1 MPTPRTGSPSL
12 ASLISGFGS
21 AVTQKLANPRAH
33 GNPEDQLRAP
43 FERLI
48 SGLAELLH
56 LPPGAVVAVGES
68 AVNDLQT
75 RPDYAITDRSRLTG
89 FVELKATGAGAD
101 PRKFKKK
108 HDKAQWQ
115 KLRALPNLIYT
126 DGNAFS
132 LWQNG
137 ELVEGIVDLIGDVE
151 SSGGKLAAPPSL
163 LVLFERFFLWQPIP
177 PRSARELAHVTAR
190 LCRLLRDEVTEQLGR
205 KSDALTA
212 LAADWRKLLFPE
224 ATDER
229 FADGYAQAVTFGLLM
244 ARAKGISL
252 ATGMPQVAAELST
265 TNSLIGAALRL
276 LTDNAENQATLRT
289 SLGTLTRV
297 LDAVTWAAISKGES
311 DAWLYFYEE
320 FLEIYDNE
328 LRKKTGS
335 YYTPPEVVRAMVAL
349 VDEALQSSRYGLH
362 TGLAAPVVTVA
373 DPAVGTGTFLLGVL
387 RKIADNVG
395 VDQGPG
401 AVSAAINAAVKRLIA
416 FEIQLGPFAVAQLR
430 LLAEIIALGGHGPS
444 TPLRMFVTDTLGN
457 PESEDSWIPNILAPI
472 AESRKAA
479 NRIKRDEPVT
489 VVIGNPPYKE
499 KAKGLGSWVEGG
511 DPSQK
516 PPVPG
521 LLMDWMPPR
530 EWKAGAHSK
539 HLRNLY
545 VYFWRWATW
554 KVYDHHQNSRSGIVC
569 FITVAG
575 FLGGRGFQK
584 MRDYLRRTCD
594 DIWVIDCS
602 PEGHQPEVNTRIF
615 QDVQQPV
622 CIVMASR
629 SAMKDPAK
637 PATVR
642 FRALP
647 SAHRLDKFKAMA
659 SLSLKDREW
668 VDCPYEWRAPFLPAS
683 KGAWAT
689 FPSLADFFV
698 YNGSGVMPG
707 RTWIIAPEA
716 ESLHR
721 RWQALIAA
729 PVAEKETLFHPHLR
743 KGKLGDKHSKKTVLT
758 PLAGY
763 PSRTKPV
770 ADDDAAC
777 VQPTRYGFRS
787 FDRQWIIPDSRL
799 INQPNPELWAAH
811 SESQIYLTA
820 FTEESPTNG
829 PALTFTCLLPDL
841 HHYKGS
847 FGGRVFPLWRDTA
860 ANVPNVQPNLLG
872 FLTSKYGV
880 PVTAE
885 DLLAYIAATAAHPG
899 FTIRFQDDL
908 STPGLHIPLTANPST
923 FAEAALLGRNVI
935 WIHSFGERMIDPAM
949 GRPAR
954 PPRMPKGRMPYVP
967 DEGAIPEDPDSMPD
981 AITYDSA
988 ARRLYVGN
996 GFVANV
1002 DPAVWAYQVSGK
1014 QVLLQWFS
1022 YRRKTRDRPMI
1033 GDRRPQSPLCDIQ
1046 PDHWL
1051 PEYTTELLNV
1061 LNVLGLL
1068 VDIEPQQAALL
1079 GRICSGR
1086 TFSITEIHALATE
1099 RYTAKRRR
1107 ADPKQATFLSD
1118 SETATSRVARSSP

>member
-1 MPTPRTGSPSL
+1 V
-12 ASLISGFGS
+12 ISEFGS
-21 AVTQKLANPRAH
+21 AVTPKLANPRAH

-43 FERLI
+43 FERLLC
-48 SGLAELLH
+48 GLAELGH
-56 LPPGAVVAVGES
+56 LPAGAVVAVGES

-89 FVELKATGAGAD
+89 FVELKAPGTGAD
-101 PRKFKKK
+101 PRKFKNK
-108 HDKAQWQ
+108 HDKAQWE
-115 KLRALPNLIYT
+115 KLRALPNLVYT
-126 DGNAFS
+126 DGNSFS

-137 ELVEGIVDLIGDVE
+137 ELVGSIVDLIGDVE

-163 LVLFERFFLWQPIP
+163 LGLFEHFFLWEPIP

-205 KSDALTA
+205 KSEALTA
-212 LAADWRKLLFPE
+212 LATDWRKLLFPE

-229 FADGYAQAVTFGLLM
+229 FADGYAQAITFGLLM

-252 ATGMPQVAAELST
+252 ATGMPRVAAELST

-297 LDAVTWAAISKGES
+297 LDAVTWTAISKGEA

-335 YYTPPEVVRAMVAL
+335 YYTPPEVVQAMVAL
-349 VDEALQSSRYGLH
+349 VDEALQSPRYGLH
-362 TGLAAPVVTVA
+362 TGLAAPAVTVA

-387 RKIADNVG
+387 RKIADNVRA
-395 VDQGPG
+395 DQGPG
-401 AVSAAINAAVKRLIA
+401 AVKAAINAAVKRLIA

-430 LLAEIIALGGHGPS
+430 VLAEIIALGGHGPS

-479 NRIKRDEPVT
+479 NKIKRDEPVT

-499 KAKGLGSWVEGG
+499 KAKGLGSWVEDG

-521 LLMDWMPPR
+521 LLKEWMPPR
-530 EWKAGAHSK
+530 EWNAGAHSK

-545 VYFWRWATW
+545 IYFWRWATW

-575 FLGGRGFQK
+575 FLSGPGFQK

-602 PEGHQPEVNTRIF
+602 PEGLQPEVNTRVF

-622 CIVMASR
+622 CIVLASR
-629 SAMKDPAK
+629 SASKDPTV

-647 SAHRLDKFKAMA
+647 CAHRLEKFKAL
-659 SLSLKDREW
+659 SLVSLKDPNW
-668 VDCPYEWRAPFLPAS
+668 IACPSEWREPFLPAS

-689 FPSLADFFV
+689 FPLLDDFFV

-707 RTWIIAPEA
+707 RTWIIAPDT
-716 ESLHR
+716 ESLQR
-721 RWQALIAA
+721 RWQTLVTA
-729 PVAEKETLFHPHLR
+729 PSEQQETLFHPHLCD
-743 KGKLGDKHSKKTVLT
+743 GHVGDKHSKKIGTA
-758 PLAGY
+758 PLPGLE
-763 PSRTKPV
+763 PRPQSV
-770 ADDDAAC
+770 ADDQEDC
-777 VQPTRYGFRS
+777 VEPVRYALRS
-787 FDRQWIIPDSRL
+787 FDRQWILPDNRL
-799 INQPNPELWAAH
+799 INRPNPELWAIR
-811 SESQIYLTA
+811 SNRQVFITA
-820 FTEESPTNG
+820 LARTSPSAG
-829 PALTFTCLLPDL
+829 PAITIAGVIPDL
-841 HHYKGS
+841 DHYNAR
-847 FGGRVFPLWRDTA
+847 GGRVFPLWIDRDA
-860 ANVPNVQPNLLG
+860 RVSNLQPQLLAFLAN
-872 FLTSKYGV
+872 KYGTT
-880 PVTAE
+880 VTAE
-885 DLLAYIAATAAHPG
+885 DVVAYIAAVVANPSYTSHFKA
-899 FTIRFQDDL
+899 DL
-908 STPGLHIPLTANPST
+908 STPGLRVPLTAKPDLFS
-923 FAEAALLGRNVI
+923 EAAELGRKIV
-935 WIHSFGERMIDPAM
+935 WIQTFGERMIDPSM
-949 GRPAR
+949 GRPPS
-954 PPRMPKGRMPYVP
+954 PPRMLAGRMPYIP

-981 AITYDSA
+981 AIKYDSVE
-988 ARRLYVGN
+988 RRLYIGS

-1002 DPAVWAYQVSGK
+1002 DPPVWNYHISGK
-1014 QVLLQWFS
+1014 QVLVQWFS
-1022 YRRKTRDRPMI
+1022 HRRKTRERPII
-1033 GDRRPQSPLCDIQ
+1033 GDRRPPSPLCDIQ

-1051 PEYTTELLNV
+1051 PDYTTELLNV

-1068 VDIEPQQAALL
+1068 VDSENEQKALL
-1079 GRICSGR
+1079 QKICGAA
-1086 TFSITEIHALATE
+1086 TFAEADIHALATE
-1099 RYTAKRRR
+1099 RHAISRRR
-1107 ADPKQATFLSD
+1107 ENPKQTSFLSD
-1118 SETATSRVARSSP
+1118 AETRTRGPAGHSPDGKAI